1 MRIRV
6 AWFLSFVLALS
17 STAAQAGS
25 SNSLLDISSDGKL
38 LATANRDNGTV
49 SIVDL
54 TANKVVREVKVG
66 SKPEGVT
73 FVGTTHTVAATAYGD
88 DKIVVLDADSG
99 AVSREI
105 EVRDEPYGIVSS
117 ADGSKLYATL
127 EYPGEVV
134 EVDVATGQIVRTIA
148 AGAFLRGI
156 AITPQ
161 RLAIYVSD
169 SVKDLDDDQQRRLRA
184 LTPDRNRLYVSE
196 YLTGAVVA
204 IDLDSGEVVDRW
216 QGGSSEN
223 IARHVALHP
232 RRAKGYVP
240 HIRSRVNVNQGEGSV
255 VPFVSVIDTGAGDG
269 RRRKAVPMDSFY
281 SVFVVANPWETAVS
295 PDGGTLCAVFAGT
308 DDMYVCSV
316 LDDDYREL
324 AFRKVVKLGHNP
336 RAVRFAPDGR
346 TFYVYN
352 TLDFNVVAYN
362 TESLKKEATIPV
374 CDNPL
379 GDEILR
385 GKILFY
391 TALQPMVGRRWI
403 SCASCHPDGDGDGRT
418 WQNPEGLR
426 NTTALYGMAW
436 THPIHWS
443 ADRDESQDFEH
454 TIRSRLMQGQG
465 LIKGK
470 VKDSLGEPNKGLS
483 ADLDAL
489 AAYCNA
495 HKVPYSP
502 FARQGLSE
510 SAKRGRELFFSKETR
525 CAECHSGP
533 YYSDSTPTRPFKL
546 HDVGTGADDDSE
558 KMGPA
563 FDTPTL
569 LGIYRTAP
577 YLHHGKAA
585 TLEEVLTTY
594 NKEDRHGKTGHLS
607 STQVADLVEFLKA
620 LPYEDPEPQ
629 AKAAGLQKVER

>member
-1 MRIRV
+1 MLIRL
-6 AWFLSFVLALS
+6 AWLWIAGLVVS
-17 STAAQAGS
+17 STPAARAGA
-25 SNSLLDISSDGKL
+25 SNSLLDVSTDGKL
-38 LATANRDNGTV
+38 LAAANRDNGTV

-54 TANKVVREVKVG
+54 ATNQVLREVKVG

-73 FVGTTHTVAATAYGD
+73 FVGTTHAVAATVYGD
-88 DKIVVLDADSG
+88 DKIVLFDGDSG
-99 AVSREI
+99 ATLREI

-117 ADGSKLYATL
+117 ADGSKLFATL

-134 EVDVATGQIVRTIA
+134 EIDAASGQIGRTVP

-156 AITPQ
+156 AVAPDGK
-161 RLAIYVSD
+161 RLFV
-169 SVKDLDDDQQRRLRA
+169 
-184 LTPDRNRLYVSE
+184 TE

-204 IDLDSGEVVDRW
+204 IDLESGTVVDRW
-216 QGGSSEN
+216 QGSGSEN
-223 IARHVALHP
+223 IARNVTLHP
-232 RRAKGYVP
+232 RRPKAYVP
-240 HIRSRVNVNQGEGSV
+240 HIRSRTNINQGEGSV
-255 VPFVSVIDTGAGDG
+255 VPFVSVIDTEAGEG
-269 RRRKAVPMDSFY
+269 RRRKAIPMDSFI

-308 DDMYVCSV
+308 DDMYVCNV
-316 LDDDYREL
+316 IDDDYREL
-324 AFRKVVKLGHNP
+324 SFRKVVKLGQNP
-336 RAVRFAPDGR
+336 RAVRFAPDGQ

-352 TLDFNVVAYN
+352 TLDFNVAVYN
-362 TESLKKEATIPV
+362 AVTLKKQATIEV
-374 CDNPL
+374 CENPL
-379 GDEILR
+379 GDEVLR
-385 GKILFY
+385 GKVLFY
-391 TALQPMVGRRWI
+391 SALQPMVGRRWI

-454 TIRSRLMQGQG
+454 TIRGRLMQGQG

-470 VKDSLGEPNKGLS
+470 VLDSLGAPNKGLS

-489 AAYCNA
+489 AAYCNS

-502 FARQGLSE
+502 SARHGLSDA
-510 SAKRGRELFFSKETR
+510 AKRGKELFFAKETR

-533 YYSDSTPTRPFKL
+533 YYSDSTPARPFKL
-546 HDVGTGADDDSE
+546 HDVGTGADDPSE
-558 KMGPA
+558 KMGPQ

-585 TLEEVLTTY
+585 TLEEVLTTC
-594 NKEDRHGKTGHLS
+594 NAGDRHGKTSHLS
-607 STQVADLVEFLKA
+607 AAQIADLVEFLKA

-629 AKAAGLQKVER
+629 AKAAGLQKIER